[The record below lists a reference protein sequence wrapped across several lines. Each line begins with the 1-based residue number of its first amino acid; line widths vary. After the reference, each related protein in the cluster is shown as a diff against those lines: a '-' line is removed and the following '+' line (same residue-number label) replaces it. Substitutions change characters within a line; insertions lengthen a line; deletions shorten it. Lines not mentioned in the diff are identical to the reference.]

1 MIELRQRSRSRSGGY
16 SRLST
21 EEEEDDELFPAP
33 ATHRSGGYSRLNTED
48 EDDDDLLPLPTI
60 HRPKP
65 VQSRESRACARCCFI
80 FSLSAIIFLSSLAVM
95 FALESPY
102 VKINTEYN
110 NKKRELLKG
119 VGGALAMYIF
129 CGIVSGYFLL
139 RRRRIDYMIDDDPG
153 FAE

>member
-48 EDDDDLLPLPTI
+48 EDDDLLPLPTI

-65 VQSRESRACARCCFI
+65 VQSRESRAC
-80 FSLSAIIFLSSLAVM
+80 
-95 FALESPY
+95 
-102 VKINTEYN
+102 K
-110 NKKRELLKG
+110 
-119 VGGALAMYIF
+119 
-129 CGIVSGYFLL
+129 
-139 RRRRIDYMIDDDPG
+139 
-153 FAE
+153 